1 MLWPKIDI
9 QPEKTLHLKKVVN
22 PPKNNLQSASEKY
35 LSIKNGQFGEFLE
48 FGRFG
53 QIGQI
58 GQIEQIEQN
67 WQSG

>member
-1 MLWPKIDI
+1 ML
-9 QPEKTLHLKKVVN
+9 T

-67 WQSG
+67 WQIG